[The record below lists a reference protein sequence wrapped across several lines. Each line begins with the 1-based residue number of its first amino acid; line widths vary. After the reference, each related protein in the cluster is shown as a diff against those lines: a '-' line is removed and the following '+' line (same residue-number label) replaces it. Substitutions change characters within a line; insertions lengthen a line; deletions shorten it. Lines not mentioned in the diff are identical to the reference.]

1 MEHGIQPDGQ
11 LPSDKAV
18 SNVSDDSFST
28 FFSETGSGKHVPR
41 AVFLDLEPSVVD
53 EIRSG
58 TYRQL
63 FHPEQMVGKSFKTL
77 C

>member
-18 SNVSDDSFST
+18 SSVSDDSFST

-41 AVFLDLEPSVVD
+41 AVFLDLGMFLFLVLQL
-53 EIRSG
+53 SG
-58 TYRQL
+58 L
-63 FHPEQMVGKSFKTL
+63 S
-77 C
+77 

>member
-18 SNVSDDSFST
+18 SSVSDDSFST

-41 AVFLDLEPSVVD
+41 AVFLDLGKLISSYNVAVELNS
-53 EIRSG
+53 
-58 TYRQL
+58 QL
-63 FHPEQMVGKSFKTL
+63 ILSL
-77 C
+77 SLLN